1 LLIAPY
7 GQFGGTFIQT
17 TLYPVS
23 DNAFNL
29 GGSANRWANVYAAN
43 GTIITSD
50 PTLKTD
56 ISPLPTALPII
67 EGIDPVTF
75 KWISG
80 GKIEEKKVTKKQV
93 PAPDGEG
100 FVEEDVEE
108 VIYVDRPGKRTHW
121 GFLASDVK
129 AAFDKTGLD
138 FGGYVKDEEG
148 MEHLRPD
155 QLIPVLWK
163 AIQELKLE
171 FDNYKKERP

>member
-1 LLIAPY
+1 MGFLSDLINKLPMSAQSQTMYQAPPSALSQIGGAGLTAAALLKA
-7 GQFGGTFIQT
+7 
-17 TLYPVS
+17 
-23 DNAFNL
+23 
-29 GGSANRWANVYAAN
+29 
-43 GTIITSD
+43 
-50 PTLKTD
+50 K
-56 ISPLPTALPII
+56 
-67 EGIDPVTF
+67 
-75 KWISG
+75 G

-171 FDNYKKERP
+171 FDNYKKEHS